1 MKNTFYEEILD
12 HIPSAIYVVDEE
24 ETILYINHM
33 VEVLDNVEK
42 KKVIG
47 KKLVDV
53 YSDVLMGT
61 EDESPCIL
69 ALRKKEFAR
78 ERNLEWFSN
87 GRVINALTNT
97 YKFSETSDIKGIYA
111 ICDSIP
117 AMKKRIIQNSSFSK
131 KKTYHLRSKTL
142 ENGTHYTFDDIIGD
156 SGIIWNAKEMA
167 KRFAAKKMPIMI
179 YGETGTGKE
188 MFAQSI
194 HNSSPYYK
202 GPFIA
207 VNCAAIP
214 ETLLESTLFGVK
226 KGAYTGSV
234 DSVGLFE
241 KANGGTV
248 FLDEINSLPMQL
260 QAKLLRALQEMEIT
274 RVGDHTTR
282 KINCRIISAT
292 NAMPHS
298 LIIQGKLREDFYYRL
313 SSGLVII
320 PPLRKR
326 GNDLDLLIDC
336 TIKKLNSEYDMFVIG
351 LEPKLN
357 TLFHEYN
364 WPGNVRE
371 LINVMEI
378 CYNLAE
384 GEEGY
389 LGIEHL
395 PSYIR
400 ENMKENQK
408 KQQQEP
414 LILHGNNQDDSQ
426 NYRIEKNINYM
437 VDQYEKGIIDNVLA
451 ETQGNMS
458 KCSERLGISR
468 QSLAVKMKKYNMN
481 ASSYKN
487 K

>member
-1 MKNTFYEEILD
+1 MKNNFYEEILD
-12 HIPSAIYVVDEE
+12 RIPSAIYAVDED
-24 ETILYINHM
+24 ETIIYVNHTA
-33 VEVLDNVEK
+33 ELLDNIEK

-47 KKLVDV
+47 KKLADV
-53 YSDVLMGT
+53 YSDVLMGI
-61 EDESPCIL
+61 EEESPCIL

-97 YKFSETSDIKGIYA
+97 YEFSAMSGIKGIYT
-111 ICDSIP
+111 ICDNIP
-117 AMKKRIIQNSSFSK
+117 DMKKRIIQNSNFSEK
-131 KKTYHLRSKTL
+131 NTYHLRSRTL

-156 SGIIWNAKEMA
+156 SGIIWNAREMA

-226 KGAYTGSV
+226 KGAYTGSL

-260 QAKLLRALQEMEIT
+260 QAKLLRTLQEMEVT
-274 RVGDHTTR
+274 RVGDNTSR
-282 KINCRIISAT
+282 KINCRIVSAT
-292 NAMPHS
+292 NAMPHN

-326 GNDLDLLIDC
+326 GNDLDLLIDY
-336 TIKKLNSEYDMFVIG
+336 TIKKLNHEYNMFVIG
-351 LEPKLN
+351 LDPKLN
-357 TLFHEYN
+357 TLFHEYS

-371 LINVMEI
+371 LINVIEI

-384 GEEGY
+384 GDEGY

-400 ENMKENQK
+400 ENMKANSK
-408 KQQQEP
+408 KPQNDSPVPYED
-414 LILHGNNQDDSQ
+414 NQDSGRS
-426 NYRIEKNINYM
+426 YRIEKNINYM
-437 VDQYEKGIIDNVLA
+437 VDQYEKGIINNVLT
-451 ETQGNMS
+451 ETHGNMS

-468 QSLAVKMKKYNMN
+468 QSLAVKMKKHHLI
-481 ASSYKN
+481 ASDFK